1 MFLLQNFPTGCLMLV
16 FLVCLVRVFL
26 FIIQSFLG
34 NLVILVLRF
43 LRICTFTLYMF
54 WTFCLSHFRVDFLK
68 VGLFQG
74 KYRLS
79 TYVFSF
85 QIFQEVS
92 NVLQTSWSFICAN
105 VLTCGNYLRISRK
118 SGKFRHNVRCAAV
131 IRLNPASFRDVSEVL
146 GFWDSEVLR
155 F

>member
-43 LRICTFTLYMF
+43 LRICTFTLDMF

-79 TYVFSF
+79 TYFFSF

-105 VLTCGNYLRISRK
+105 VLTCGNYLRFPANLANSPIM
-118 SGKFRHNVRCAAV
+118 SGAR
-131 IRLNPASFRDVSEVL
+131 RLSGSIQPPFGMFL
-146 GFWDSEVLR
+146 KFWDSGIR
-155 F
+155 KF